1 MLPVSVLPSSTAC
14 APSSKGLVKAGLPR
28 LLALGASGSGYLMK
42 SRGSGRSLCLVG
54 MSKAHT
60 IQVNSTHHY
69 AMFLAKFPGA
79 HPLPKGLLRKAR
91 KSKKDTQTTTY
102 FTP

>member
-54 MSKAHT
+54 MSKAHYPGSLYT
-60 IQVNSTHHY
+60 PLCHVLGKVSRCTP
-69 AMFLAKFPGA
+69 LAQGPVE
-79 HPLPKGLLRKAR
+79 KGKE
-91 KSKKDTQTTTY
+91 K
-102 FTP
+102 